1 MQTTVKLYAFGYREL
16 RTYLA
21 AALFVV
27 GNIVLPQL
35 AHLIPQGGV
44 TWLPIYFFTLIGAYK
59 YGWRVGLLTAV
70 ASPLLNSWLFGMP
83 APQVLPA
90 ILMKSVVL
98 AVAAGFAAR
107 RFRAV
112 TLPLMLAF
120 ALLWLGCMALLT
132 AAARDELELK
142 VNSTVNNLRRDLQT
156 ELELHLERLEGDSAE
171 YAGDYLRSNL
181 SWASM
186 RLTGI
191 GESAMA
197 LLVSDGE
204 GGQFRSQLAW
214 GSGYE
219 DGFSTG
225 RLWYFWLD
233 EGLDDEGQLAFARWL
248 TDMGA
253 SSALTLDAD
262 GTTAVSPSSLLGCT
276 ARVTGFAREGYSLDV
291 RKIEIVGPG
300 GELVSS
306 FETSMQGVEPV
317 TVELRYLQAASV
329 LLSSSNGEGY
339 SNSDM
344 ERRLENFREAQAI
357 IDRDLAGEARSVLKG
372 GGSLRSNVNSSGM
385 TSLISAQTELG
396 RAAVE
401 SELFTYLS
409 TFILSALV
417 ALGLAA
423 YLSWKVTGPVEELC
437 RGAESGRCP
446 EDGPVTELNAL
457 ASAFNGAQERLAG
470 QLEREREFTRSAAHE
485 LKTPLAIL
493 RTHAEALREDI
504 AAEKRGQ
511 YLDIV
516 LDESDRMTRL
526 VAQLL
531 ELSRFESGA
540 PAAKEPLELDA
551 LVREVWEPLGLAV
564 RQRGLRLTLELQPV
578 RLEGDRER
586 LKQAVGNLASN
597 ALRHCAAGGEIRV
610 GLRAEGGEA
619 VLTVYNDGEQI
630 AGEDLPHLFEAF
642 YRGDK
647 SRSRESGGT
656 GLGLA
661 IARAAAE
668 SHGGRCEAENR
679 GRGVSFRIYL
689 PLGH

>member
-1 MQTTVKLYAFGYREL
+1 MGLTRPRRL
-16 RTYLA
+16 R
-21 AALFVV
+21 
-27 GNIVLPQL
+27 
-35 AHLIPQGGV
+35 
-44 TWLPIYFFTLIGAYK
+44 
-59 YGWRVGLLTAV
+59 
-70 ASPLLNSWLFGMP
+70 
-83 APQVLPA
+83 
-90 ILMKSVVL
+90 
-98 AVAAGFAAR
+98 R
-107 RFRAV
+107 RIA
-112 TLPLMLAF
+112 LPLFLAF
-120 ALLWLGCMALLT
+120 AMLWLGCMALLT

-181 SWASM
+181 SWDSM

-191 GESAMA
+191 GESAMD
-197 LLVSDGE
+197 LLVIDGE

-291 RKIEIVGPG
+291 RKIEIVDPD
-300 GELVSS
+300 GELAAS

-357 IDRDLAGEARSVLKG
+357 IDRDLAGEARSVLTS
-372 GGSLRSNVNSSGM
+372 GGSLRINAHGGGM

-437 RGAESGRCP
+437 RGAESGRCA

-457 ASAFNGAQERLAG
+457 ASAFNVAQARLAG

-504 AAEKRGQ
+504 DAGKRGQ

>member
-1 MQTTVKLYAFGYREL
+1 
-16 RTYLA
+16 
-21 AALFVV
+21 
-27 GNIVLPQL
+27 
-35 AHLIPQGGV
+35 
-44 TWLPIYFFTLIGAYK
+44 
-59 YGWRVGLLTAV
+59 
-70 ASPLLNSWLFGMP
+70 
-83 APQVLPA
+83 
-90 ILMKSVVL
+90 
-98 AVAAGFAAR
+98 
-107 RFRAV
+107 
-112 TLPLMLAF
+112 
-120 ALLWLGCMALLT
+120 MAMLT

-181 SWASM
+181 SWDSM

-248 TDMGA
+248 MDMGA

-262 GTTAVSPSSLLGCT
+262 GEVAAVPESMLGCT

-291 RKIEIVGPG
+291 RKIEIVDPD
-300 GELVSS
+300 GELAAS

-329 LLSSSNGEGY
+329 LLPASNGEGY
-339 SNSDM
+339 PGSAM

-401 SELFTYLS
+401 SELFTYPS

-531 ELSRFESGA
+531 ELSRFESGV

>member
-1 MQTTVKLYAFGYREL
+1 MGPSRPRRL
-16 RTYLA
+16 RR
-21 AALFVV
+21 
-27 GNIVLPQL
+27 
-35 AHLIPQGGV
+35 
-44 TWLPIYFFTLIGAYK
+44 
-59 YGWRVGLLTAV
+59 RVA
-70 ASPLLNSWLFGMP
+70 
-83 APQVLPA
+83 
-90 ILMKSVVL
+90 
-98 AVAAGFAAR
+98 
-107 RFRAV
+107 
-112 TLPLMLAF
+112 LPLFLAF
-120 ALLWLGCMALLT
+120 ALLWLGSMALLT
-132 AAARDELELK
+132 AAAKDELELK
-142 VNSTVNNLRRDLQT
+142 VNSTINDLRRDLQA

-181 SWASM
+181 SWTSM
-186 RLTGI
+186 SLTGI

-197 LLVSDGE
+197 LLVRDGE

-214 GSGYE
+214 GIGYE

-248 TDMGA
+248 MDMGA

-262 GTTAVSPSSLLGCT
+262 GEVAAVPESMLGCT
-276 ARVTGFAREGYSLDV
+276 ARVTGFVREGYSLDV
-291 RKIEIVGPG
+291 QKIEIVGPG

-401 SELFTYLS
+401 SELFTYPS

-437 RGAESGRCP
+437 RGAESGHCA
-446 EDGPVTELNAL
+446 ENGPVTELNTL
-457 ASAFNGAQERLAG
+457 ASAFNGAQARLAG

-485 LKTPLAIL
+485 LKTPLAVI

-504 AAEKRGQ
+504 DAGKRGR

-516 LDESDRMTRL
+516 LDESDRMARL

-531 ELSRFESGA
+531 ELSRLEDGA
-540 PAAKEPLELDA
+540 ISKEPLELSG
-551 LVREVWEPLGLAV
+551 LVREVWAPLELGL
-564 RQRGLRLTLELQPV
+564 RQRGLRLELDLEPLRV
-578 RLEGDRER
+578 MGDRER
-586 LKQAVGNLASN
+586 LAQLTANLATN
-597 ALRHCAAGGEIRV
+597 ALRHCADGGEIRV
-610 GLRAEGGEA
+610 SLRADGGVA
-619 VLTVYNDGEQI
+619 VLTVYNEGERI
-630 AGEDLPHLFEAF
+630 AVDDLPQLFEPF

-661 IARAAAE
+661 IVRAAALA
-668 SHGGRCEAENR
+668 HGGGCVAENR
-679 GRGVSFRIYL
+679 DKGAAFTVTL
-689 PLGH
+689 PQAQV

>member
-1 MQTTVKLYAFGYREL
+1 MGLTRPRRL
-16 RTYLA
+16 R
-21 AALFVV
+21 
-27 GNIVLPQL
+27 
-35 AHLIPQGGV
+35 
-44 TWLPIYFFTLIGAYK
+44 
-59 YGWRVGLLTAV
+59 
-70 ASPLLNSWLFGMP
+70 
-83 APQVLPA
+83 
-90 ILMKSVVL
+90 
-98 AVAAGFAAR
+98 R
-107 RFRAV
+107 RIA
-112 TLPLMLAF
+112 LPLFLAF
-120 ALLWLGCMALLT
+120 AILWLGCMAMLT

-181 SWASM
+181 SWDSM

-291 RKIEIVGPG
+291 RKIEIVDPD
-300 GELVSS
+300 GELAAS

-329 LLSSSNGEGY
+329 LLPASNGEGY
-339 SNSDM
+339 PGSAM

-401 SELFTYLS
+401 SELFTYPS

-437 RGAESGRCP
+437 RGAESGRCA

-457 ASAFNGAQERLAG
+457 ASAFNVAQARLAG

-504 AAEKRGQ
+504 DAGKRGQ

>member
-1 MQTTVKLYAFGYREL
+1 MGTSRPRRL
-16 RTYLA
+16 RR
-21 AALFVV
+21 
-27 GNIVLPQL
+27 
-35 AHLIPQGGV
+35 
-44 TWLPIYFFTLIGAYK
+44 
-59 YGWRVGLLTAV
+59 RVA
-70 ASPLLNSWLFGMP
+70 
-83 APQVLPA
+83 
-90 ILMKSVVL
+90 
-98 AVAAGFAAR
+98 
-107 RFRAV
+107 
-112 TLPLMLAF
+112 LPLFLAF
-120 ALLWLGCMALLT
+120 ALLWLGSMALLT

-142 VNSTVNNLRRDLQT
+142 ADSTINDLRRDLQT
-156 ELELHLERLEGDSAE
+156 ELELHLERLEGDGAE

-186 RLTGI
+186 SLTGI

-197 LLVSDGE
+197 LLVRDGE
-204 GGQFRSQLAW
+204 GGRFRSQLAW

-276 ARVTGFAREGYSLDV
+276 ARVTGFVREGYSLDV
-291 RKIEIVGPG
+291 QKIEIVGPG

-317 TVELRYLQAASV
+317 TIELRYLQAASV

-401 SELFTYLS
+401 SELFTYPS

-437 RGAESGRCP
+437 RGAESGRCA
-446 EDGPVTELNAL
+446 ESGPVTELNAL
-457 ASAFNGAQERLAG
+457 ASAFNAAQARLAG

-485 LKTPLAIL
+485 LKTPLAVI

-504 AAEKRGQ
+504 DAGKRGQ

-516 LDESDRMTRL
+516 LDESDRMARL

-531 ELSRFESGA
+531 ELYRLGDGA
-540 PAAKEPLELDA
+540 IAKEPLELSG
-551 LVREVWEPLGLAV
+551 LVREVWAPLELGL
-564 RQRGLRLTLELQPV
+564 RQRGLSLELDLEPV
-578 RLEGDRER
+578 RVLGDRER
-586 LKQAVGNLASN
+586 LAQLAANLAAN
-597 ALRHCAAGGEIRV
+597 ALRHCADGGEIRV
-610 GLRAEGGEA
+610 SLRAGGGEA
-619 VLTVYNDGEQI
+619 VLTVYNEGERV
-630 AGEDLPHLFEAF
+630 AEDDLPHLFEAF

-661 IARAAAE
+661 IVRAAAQA
-668 SHGGRCEAENR
+668 HGGGCAVENR
-679 GRGVSFRIYL
+679 DKGVAFTVTL
-689 PLGH
+689 PQAQV

>member
-1 MQTTVKLYAFGYREL
+1 MGLTRPRRL
-16 RTYLA
+16 R
-21 AALFVV
+21 
-27 GNIVLPQL
+27 
-35 AHLIPQGGV
+35 
-44 TWLPIYFFTLIGAYK
+44 
-59 YGWRVGLLTAV
+59 
-70 ASPLLNSWLFGMP
+70 
-83 APQVLPA
+83 
-90 ILMKSVVL
+90 
-98 AVAAGFAAR
+98 R
-107 RFRAV
+107 RIA
-112 TLPLMLAF
+112 LPLFLAF
-120 ALLWLGCMALLT
+120 AILWLGCMAMLT

-181 SWASM
+181 SWDSM

-276 ARVTGFAREGYSLDV
+276 ARVTGFVREGYSLDV
-291 RKIEIVGPG
+291 RKIEIVDPD
-300 GELVSS
+300 GELAAS

-329 LLSSSNGEGY
+329 LLPASNGEGY
-339 SNSDM
+339 PGSAM

-401 SELFTYLS
+401 SELFTYPS

-597 ALRHCAAGGEIRV
+597 ALRHCAAGGKIEV

>member
-1 MQTTVKLYAFGYREL
+1 MGLTRPRRL
-16 RTYLA
+16 R
-21 AALFVV
+21 
-27 GNIVLPQL
+27 
-35 AHLIPQGGV
+35 
-44 TWLPIYFFTLIGAYK
+44 
-59 YGWRVGLLTAV
+59 
-70 ASPLLNSWLFGMP
+70 
-83 APQVLPA
+83 
-90 ILMKSVVL
+90 
-98 AVAAGFAAR
+98 R
-107 RFRAV
+107 RIA
-112 TLPLMLAF
+112 LPLFLAF
-120 ALLWLGCMALLT
+120 AILWLGCMAMLT

-142 VNSTVNNLRRDLQT
+142 VNSTINDLRRDLQT
-156 ELELHLERLEGDSAE
+156 ELELHLERLEGDSAG

-181 SWASM
+181 SWDSM

-276 ARVTGFAREGYSLDV
+276 ARVTGFVREGYSLDV
-291 RKIEIVGPG
+291 QRIEIIDPD
-300 GELVSS
+300 GEPVSS
-306 FETSMQGVEPV
+306 FETSMQGEEPV

-329 LLSSSNGEGY
+329 LLPASNGEGY
-339 SNSDM
+339 PGSAM

-401 SELFTYLS
+401 SELFTYPS

-423 YLSWKVTGPVEELC
+423 YLSRKVTGPAEELC

-457 ASAFNGAQERLAG
+457 ASAFNVAQARLAG

-504 AAEKRGQ
+504 DAGKRGQ

-597 ALRHCAAGGEIRV
+597 ALRHCAAGGKIEV

>member
-1 MQTTVKLYAFGYREL
+1 MGTSRPRRL
-16 RTYLA
+16 RR
-21 AALFVV
+21 
-27 GNIVLPQL
+27 
-35 AHLIPQGGV
+35 
-44 TWLPIYFFTLIGAYK
+44 
-59 YGWRVGLLTAV
+59 RVA
-70 ASPLLNSWLFGMP
+70 
-83 APQVLPA
+83 
-90 ILMKSVVL
+90 
-98 AVAAGFAAR
+98 
-107 RFRAV
+107 
-112 TLPLMLAF
+112 LPLFLAF
-120 ALLWLGCMALLT
+120 ALLWLGSMALLT

-142 VNSTVNNLRRDLQT
+142 ADSTINDLRRDLQT
-156 ELELHLERLEGDSAE
+156 ELELHLERLEGDGAE

-186 RLTGI
+186 SLTGI

-204 GGQFRSQLAW
+204 GGRFRSQLAW

-276 ARVTGFAREGYSLDV
+276 ARVTGFVREGYSLDV
-291 RKIEIVGPG
+291 QKIEIVGPG

-401 SELFTYLS
+401 SELFTYPS

-437 RGAESGRCP
+437 RGAESGRCA

-457 ASAFNGAQERLAG
+457 ASAFNVAQARLAG

-485 LKTPLAIL
+485 LKTPLAVI

-504 AAEKRGQ
+504 DAGKRGR
-511 YLDIV
+511 YLGIV
-516 LDESDRMTRL
+516 LDESDRMARL

-531 ELSRFESGA
+531 ELSRLEDGA
-540 PAAKEPLELDA
+540 ISKEPLELSS
-551 LVREVWEPLGLAV
+551 LVREVWAPLELGL
-564 RQRGLRLTLELQPV
+564 RQRGLRLELDLEPV
-578 RLEGDRER
+578 RVMGDRER
-586 LKQAVGNLASN
+586 LAQLTANLATN
-597 ALRHCAAGGEIRV
+597 ALRHCADGGEIRV
-610 GLRAEGGEA
+610 SLRADGGVA
-619 VLTVYNDGEQI
+619 VLTVYNEGERI
-630 AGEDLPHLFEAF
+630 AVDDLPQLFEPF

-661 IARAAAE
+661 IVRAAALA
-668 SHGGRCEAENR
+668 HGGGCAVENR
-679 GRGVSFRIYL
+679 DKGAAFTVTL
-689 PLGH
+689 PQAQV

>member
-1 MQTTVKLYAFGYREL
+1 MGLTRPRRL
-16 RTYLA
+16 R
-21 AALFVV
+21 
-27 GNIVLPQL
+27 
-35 AHLIPQGGV
+35 
-44 TWLPIYFFTLIGAYK
+44 
-59 YGWRVGLLTAV
+59 
-70 ASPLLNSWLFGMP
+70 
-83 APQVLPA
+83 
-90 ILMKSVVL
+90 
-98 AVAAGFAAR
+98 R
-107 RFRAV
+107 RIA
-112 TLPLMLAF
+112 LPLFLAF
-120 ALLWLGCMALLT
+120 AILWLGCMAMLT

-181 SWASM
+181 SWDSM

-291 RKIEIVGPG
+291 RKIEIVDPD
-300 GELVSS
+300 GELAAS

-329 LLSSSNGEGY
+329 LLPASNGEGY
-339 SNSDM
+339 PGSAM

-401 SELFTYLS
+401 SELFTYPS

-437 RGAESGRCP
+437 RGAESGRCA

-457 ASAFNGAQERLAG
+457 ASAFNVAQARLAG

-504 AAEKRGQ
+504 DAGKRGQ

-531 ELSRFESGA
+531 ELSRFESGV

-619 VLTVYNDGEQI
+619 VLTVYNDGKQI

>member
-1 MQTTVKLYAFGYREL
+1 MGLTRPRRL
-16 RTYLA
+16 R
-21 AALFVV
+21 
-27 GNIVLPQL
+27 
-35 AHLIPQGGV
+35 
-44 TWLPIYFFTLIGAYK
+44 
-59 YGWRVGLLTAV
+59 
-70 ASPLLNSWLFGMP
+70 
-83 APQVLPA
+83 
-90 ILMKSVVL
+90 
-98 AVAAGFAAR
+98 R
-107 RFRAV
+107 RIA
-112 TLPLMLAF
+112 LPLFLAF
-120 ALLWLGCMALLT
+120 AILWLGCMALLT

-142 VNSTVNNLRRDLQT
+142 ADSTINDLRRDLQT

-181 SWASM
+181 SWDSM

-204 GGQFRSQLAW
+204 GSEFRSQLAW

-219 DGFSTG
+219 DGFVEG
-225 RLWYFWLD
+225 RLWYFWFD

-248 TDMGA
+248 MDMGV
-253 SSALTLDAD
+253 SSALMFDAD
-262 GTTAVSPSSLLGCT
+262 GEVAAVPESMRGCT
-276 ARVTGFAREGYSLDV
+276 ARVTGFASGGCALDV
-291 RKIEIVGPG
+291 QRIEIIGPD
-300 GELVSS
+300 GEPVSS
-306 FETSMQGVEPV
+306 FETSMQGEEPV
-317 TVELRYLQAASV
+317 TIELRYIQVASV
-329 LLSSSNGEGY
+329 LLSSSNGKGY
-339 SNSDM
+339 SGSDM

-357 IDRDLAGEARSVLKG
+357 IDRDLAGEERSVLTS
-372 GGSLRSNVNSSGM
+372 GGSLRSNTTSSGM

-401 SELFTYLS
+401 SELFTYPS

-423 YLSWKVTGPVEELC
+423 YLSWRVTGPVEELC
-437 RGAESGRCP
+437 RGAESGRCA

-457 ASAFNGAQERLAG
+457 ASAFNVAQARLAG

-504 AAEKRGQ
+504 DAGKRGQ

-540 PAAKEPLELDA
+540 PVTKEPLELAA
-551 LVREVWEPLGLAV
+551 LVREVWEPLELAV
-564 RQRGLRLTLELQPV
+564 RQRGLKLVLELQETHV
-578 RLEGDRER
+578 VGDRER

-597 ALRHCAAGGEIRV
+597 ALRHCAAGGKIEV
-610 GLRAEGGEA
+610 SLRAGHGEA
-619 VLTVYNDGEQI
+619 VLTVYNDGEHI
-630 AGEDLPHLFEAF
+630 AEDDLPHLFEAF

-647 SRSRESGGT
+647 SRNRESGGT

-661 IARAAAE
+661 IVRAAAE

-679 GRGVSFRIYL
+679 PCGAAFSISL
-689 PLGH
+689 PLAGI